1 MAKTLYVN
9 VKNSNQ
15 PLRRKYNNIPT
26 GNNTR
31 RIGDEL
37 RRIGVQMSELTNR
50 VVEDDKN
57 RSQNLTTSTNHSAIS
72 SVLIP

>member
-1 MAKTLYVN
+1 MSEEGSRAQSSHVNKTLEAN

-37 RRIGVQMSELTNR
+37 RRIG
-50 VVEDDKN
+50 K
-57 RSQNLTTSTNHSAIS
+57 
-72 SVLIP
+72 